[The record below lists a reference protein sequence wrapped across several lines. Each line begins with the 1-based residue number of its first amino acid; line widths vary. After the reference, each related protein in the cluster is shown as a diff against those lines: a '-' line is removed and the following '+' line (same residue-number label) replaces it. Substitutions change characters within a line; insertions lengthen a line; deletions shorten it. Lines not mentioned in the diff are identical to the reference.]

1 VFDHVIIDDRLIM
14 LRPAIARLILL
25 GFLISMPI
33 FTASAADD
41 ESPASVVTGFQTA
54 LIDVMKTAESLSVKQ
69 RYEQL
74 APTVDRS
81 FHIALMAQ
89 ISAGTHW
96 QQATREERIDLVKA
110 FRRMSISTLATLF
123 SGYSGE
129 VFKVNKEMDGPSQ
142 TRLIMTELI
151 KQDKSTVDISYV
163 CRRFQEGWRVIDV
176 IVDNGI
182 SELKVRRSEYNL
194 ILKQSGLPGLI
205 TLLHSKADELV
216 AE

>member
-1 VFDHVIIDDRLIM
+1 MNNSYKLMM
-14 LRPAIARLILL
+14 LRPALARLVLC
-25 GFLISMPI
+25 GFLVSIPV
-33 FTASAADD
+33 FAASAAAD
-41 ESPASVVTGFQTA
+41 ESPASVVSGFQSA
-54 LIDVMKTAESLSVKQ
+54 LLEVMKVAENLSVKQ
-69 RYEQL
+69 RYDRL
-74 APTVDRS
+74 AATVDRS

-89 ISAGTHW
+89 IAAGPHW
-96 QQATREERIDLVKA
+96 QQATQDERKDLVHA

-129 VFKVNKEMDGPSQ
+129 VFQVNSEIDGPSK

-151 KQDKSTVDISYV
+151 KQDKSSVDISYV
-163 CRRFQEGWRVIDV
+163 CRRFDGGWRIIDV

-194 ILKQSGLPGLI
+194 ILKQHGVPGLI
-205 TLLHSKADELV
+205 TLLHNKADELV